1 MGPDQH
7 AQLDRFSLFLP
18 FPYRV
23 AVILVAG
30 CPRAHPISCPSLFVP
45 ATPPRLDIPPSY
57 SLDSPPSALTTY
69 ILGRD
74 PWLY

>member
-30 CPRAHPISCPSLFVP
+30 KPRDTGAYYVIFRRC
-45 ATPPRLDIPPSY
+45 
-57 SLDSPPSALTTY
+57 
-69 ILGRD
+69 
-74 PWLY
+74 

>member
-18 FPYRV
+18 FPYRG

-30 CPRAHPISCPSLFVP
+30 KPRDTGAL
-45 ATPPRLDIPPSY
+45 LM
-57 SLDSPPSALTTY
+57 LDSDDVDFNVQASGVGGSISNIFSRRTL
-69 ILGRD
+69 
-74 PWLY
+74 

>member
-30 CPRAHPISCPSLFVP
+30 KPRD
-45 ATPPRLDIPPSY
+45 T
-57 SLDSPPSALTTY
+57 
-69 ILGRD
+69 D
-74 PWLY
+74 PLLMLYL

>member
-30 CPRAHPISCPSLFVP
+30 KSIGTSDRPISLLFN
-45 ATPPRLDIPPSY
+45 
-57 SLDSPPSALTTY
+57 
-69 ILGRD
+69 RD
-74 PWLY
+74 VDF